1 MAISFA
7 KAYIK
12 HFYEIPFY
20 CARSKEDSKVFILNY
35 LCQHELDEKLP
46 ELVPRS
52 ARCGLMS
59 ALGAGMALRMGQRQL
74 TRSINTDIAT

>member
-35 LCQHELDEKLP
+35 LCQHELDEQLP
-46 ELVPRS
+46 ELLPRS
-52 ARCGLMS
+52 ARCGLGGS
-59 ALGAGMALRMGQRQL
+59 TRDRRLALGLGWL
-74 TRSINTDIAT
+74 

>member
-52 ARCGLMS
+52 VCSELMS
-59 ALGAGMALRMGQRQL
+59 ALGAGVALRVGQRRL
-74 TRSINTDIAT
+74 TRSINTDTET